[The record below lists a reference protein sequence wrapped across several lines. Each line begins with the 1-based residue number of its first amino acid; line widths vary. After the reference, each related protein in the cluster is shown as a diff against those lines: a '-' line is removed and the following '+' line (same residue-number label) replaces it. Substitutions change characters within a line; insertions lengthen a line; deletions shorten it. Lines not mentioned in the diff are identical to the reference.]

1 MSRIGRLPIT
11 LPAGVDIAID
21 GQAVTVKGPKGQ
33 LALTVAEPIR
43 VGKGDSGAVEVS
55 RPDDERTSR
64 SLHGLT
70 RTLIAN
76 MVEGVTAGY
85 EKKMEIVGTGYRVV
99 AKGANLEFALGYS
112 HPITVEPPSG
122 ITFAVETPTKFSVQ
136 GIDKQLVGEV
146 AANIRTLRKPDPYKA
161 KGVRYAGEHIRRKV
175 GKAGKK

>member
-21 GQAVTVKGPKGQ
+21 GQAVTVRGPKGQ

-146 AANIRTLRKPDPYKA
+146 AANIRKLRKPDPYKG
-161 KGVRYAGEHIRRKV
+161 KGVRYAGEQIRRKV
-175 GKAGKK
+175 GKAGK